1 MPMNRVLLAASVA
14 LVGFTLTANAQR
26 RFAGTYDL
34 GSGYESGP
42 GKGTFSYGVATVSRD
57 GTAAYTLYSPANSPD
72 EQNNSG
78 SGKIDNK
85 GIFSFNNNVSGAVK
99 LVSTTIDAIGDF
111 TDPFGSG
118 FFGLTK
124 K

>member
-1 MPMNRVLLAASVA
+1 MIRVLIAVSITL
-14 LVGFTLTANAQR
+14 GIFTLTANAQR

-42 GKGTFSYGVATVSRD
+42 GKGTFSYGVATVARD
-57 GTAAYTLYSPANSPD
+57 GTAAYTLYSPANSPE

-78 SGKIDNK
+78 SGKINNK
-85 GIFSFNNNVSGAVK
+85 GVFSFNNDVSGVVR

-111 TDPFGSG
+111 TDSFGSG